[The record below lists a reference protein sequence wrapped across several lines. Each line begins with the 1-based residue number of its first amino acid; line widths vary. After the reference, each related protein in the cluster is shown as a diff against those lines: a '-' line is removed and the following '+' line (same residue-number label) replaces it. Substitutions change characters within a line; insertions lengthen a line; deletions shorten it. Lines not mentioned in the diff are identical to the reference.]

1 MYWIQI
7 GVIFNQ
13 FFNASLLNKDIISKY
28 VHVLITLAGG
38 LENAENCITS
48 PEAFMDAE
56 HEINSRKCSELTWVH
71 MSRYSMHLI
80 NLLQVSSQP
89 GTGKI
94 TIKLGFFIQII
105 QQLLNLNSENLCS
118 VYMFLCNDGDGFYV
132 IM

>member
-7 GVIFNQ
+7 GVILNK
-13 FFNASLLNKDIISKY
+13 FFNASLLNKSIISKY
-28 VHVLITLAGG
+28 VHVLIALAGG

-48 PEAFMDAE
+48 PDAFMDAE

-71 MSRYSMHLI
+71 MSRYYMHLI

-94 TIKLGFFIQII
+94 TIKLGFFIQFI
-105 QQLLNLNSENLCS
+105 QQLLNLNSENLCT
-118 VYMFLCNDGDGFYV
+118 VYICFYV
-132 IM
+132 MMVMVFM